1 MFFVFFF
8 MFTAKRQMAD
18 SFDSTLSL
26 PKKIILILH
35 LFIFAISFC
44 FFFFFFF
51 PCKFSGRFNLEVM
64 ETNYYLIQF
73 CRKACREV
81 ILELNSFFF
90 FTAYGD
96 DHTPFVQQ
104 KLVFPMLGKQWD
116 AILSLNRML
125 AWSWRFL
132 CLIYKWILVR
142 RNLSNQWKQT

>member
-1 MFFVFFF
+1 MCINYIFWNVKLLKLFCFLFF

-26 PKKIILILH
+26 LKKRILILH
-35 LFIFAISFC
+35 LFIFAISF
-44 FFFFFFF
+44 FFSF

-90 FTAYGD
+90 FSQPTEMTTHHLYNRSWCSPCWANNG
-96 DHTPFVQQ
+96 TP
-104 KLVFPMLGKQWD
+104 
-116 AILSLNRML
+116 S
-125 AWSWRFL
+125 
-132 CLIYKWILVR
+132 CL
-142 RNLSNQWKQT
+142 